1 LLTEVVNK
9 IKIPVIAIG
18 GISPANIE
26 DVLTSNVHGIAVIG
40 SVLNSKE
47 PVKVLR
53 ELKKKLI

>member
-1 LLTEVVNK
+1 MNK